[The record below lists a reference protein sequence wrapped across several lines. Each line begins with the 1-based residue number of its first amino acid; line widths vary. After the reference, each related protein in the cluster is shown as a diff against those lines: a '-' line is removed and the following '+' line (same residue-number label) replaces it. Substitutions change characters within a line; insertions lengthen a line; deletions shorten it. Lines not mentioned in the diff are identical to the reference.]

1 MPQLLQF
8 IVDGKLGCFQFL
20 LTTSD
25 SSRTFL
31 YTTSAHVYAFLLG
44 IYLVMECM
52 GHREYINICSS
63 SNCYYFCLFIST
75 YTSPI
80 PQIQLNS
87 SHIPSNTKLLLLLQF
102 FLIVEYYY
110 FPQIAAASLQGKII
124 FSCPAIGKKKGFQRG
139 STSSRSVCFLRLLCS
154 QINIWNCL
162 FVSFYLLS

>member
-31 YTTSAHVYAFLLG
+31 YTTSAHVYA
-44 IYLVMECM
+44 MECM
-52 GHREYINICSS
+52 GHREYINTCSS
-63 SNCYYFCLFIST
+63 SNCYFFCLFVST
-75 YTSPI
+75 YISPI

-139 STSSRSVCFLRLLCS
+139 STSSTSSMFLAFALQSDQHLELSVCF
-154 QINIWNCL
+154 I
-162 FVSFYLLS
+162 LSIIMIDIYTI